1 MIYQFNRILSCLLIA
16 AFLFVNCSIQ
26 KIAVNATSSII
37 DNTLTAIYEESD
49 RKLAQDSIAG
59 FLKMLEGLLKSDP
72 DNRKLLRRAVEGYT
86 GYTLGFVEDY
96 DEERAIVF
104 YGRARDFGRRLLS
117 RDSSIKSALKS
128 NLDEFELALQTRSRS
143 DTPDL
148 FWAANAWGSYI
159 KTNPSD
165 LSALA
170 DMGKVK
176 VLMERILELDES
188 YYFGGAHLFLGIVE
202 VEKGIA
208 GNQQSAKEHFDR
220 ALEFS
225 DGKFL
230 LTKVLYARHY
240 TVRTFDEKSFVTV
253 LNEVLQTP
261 GDVLPEYRLINEI
274 AKEKARLYLA
284 HKDEWF

>member
-1 MIYQFNRILSCLLIA
+1 MIYRLNRILSSLLIA
-16 AFLFVNCSIQ
+16 TFLFVNCSIQ
-26 KIAVNATSSII
+26 KIAVNATSTII
-37 DNTLTAIYEESD
+37 DNTLTAVYEESD

-72 DNRKLLRRAVEGYT
+72 DNRMLLRRAVEGYT
-86 GYTLGFVEDY
+86 GYTLGFIEDY

-117 RDSSIKSALKS
+117 RNSSIERALKS
-128 NLDEFELALQTRSRS
+128 NLDEFELALQTRSKS
-143 DTPDL
+143 DIPDL

-170 DMGKVK
+170 NMGKVK
-176 VLMERILELDES
+176 AIMERILELDES
-188 YYFGGAHLFLGIVE
+188 YYFGGAHLFLGVVE
-202 VEKGIA
+202 VEIGVA
-208 GNQQSAKEHFDR
+208 GNQRSAKDHFDR

-230 LTKVLYARHY
+230 LTKVLYAKHY
-240 TVRTFDEKSFVTV
+240 AVRTFDEKSFVTV

-284 HKDEWF
+284 QKDEWF

>member
-1 MIYQFNRILSCLLIA
+1 MIYQFNQILSCLLIA

-104 YGRARDFGRRLLS
+104 YRRARDFGRRLLS

-143 DTPDL
+143 DIPDL

-208 GNQQSAKEHFDR
+208 GNQQFAKEHFDR
-220 ALEFS
+220 ALKFS

-284 HKDEWF
+284 HKDAWF